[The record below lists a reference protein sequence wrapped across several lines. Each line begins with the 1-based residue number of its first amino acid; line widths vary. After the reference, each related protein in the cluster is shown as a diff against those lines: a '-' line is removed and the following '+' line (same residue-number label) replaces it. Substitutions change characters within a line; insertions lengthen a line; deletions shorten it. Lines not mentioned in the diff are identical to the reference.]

1 MAAIAR
7 LKRQTAIQS
16 ARIAIDNSPLQ
27 SSPKLVQTKE
37 LAWIASPQT
46 VKQNQAY
53 DMKTL
58 TKGLLSGAVLAVA
71 VAFSGCSSTGYSKG
85 GDASKGMDKT
95 SQEVD
100 AIVTQTE
107 ETLNCLSN
115 LVNHPAPDLVPQYKA
130 FEKATKKL
138 TSLSGS
144 VDKKATEM
152 KQRADAYF
160 AEWDKGMTNISN
172 PDLRKTSEE
181 RRAEVSSAFDEVA
194 SSLKKSKDAFD
205 PFLSD
210 LTDIRQVLGLDLTQG
225 GIQAVQKTAKTAIA
239 HGEDLRSALT
249 EAADDI
255 RALAAKMSSQGP
267 ASAPKS

>member
-1 MAAIAR
+1 
-7 LKRQTAIQS
+7 
-16 ARIAIDNSPLQ
+16 
-27 SSPKLVQTKE
+27 
-37 LAWIASPQT
+37 
-46 VKQNQAY
+46 
-53 DMKTL
+53 MKTL
-58 TKGLLSGAVLAVA
+58 TKSLLCGTALAA
-71 VAFSGCSSTGYSKG
+71 AIIFSGCSSTGYSKG

-95 SQEVD
+95 SQEVG
-100 AIVTQTE
+100 AIVTQTQD
-107 ETLNCLSN
+107 TLNCLSN

-152 KQRADAYF
+152 KERADAYF

-181 RRAEVSSAFDEVA
+181 RRAEVSTAFDDVA

-210 LTDIRQVLGLDLTQG
+210 LKDIQQVLGLDLTQG
-225 GIQAVQKTAKTAIA
+225 GIESVQKTAKSAIA
-239 HGEDLRSALT
+239 HGEDLRAALT
-249 EAADDI
+249 EAAKDI
-255 RALAAKMSSQGP
+255 GDLAAKMSSQGP
-267 ASAPKS
+267 TPSSGS